1 MNSPRVGLCSRPTLM
16 VEHSEPSDLVV
27 EACLLLAGGLKPSP
41 LVERTGGSVLDLYLR
56 PGVTVMGAWLDRF
69 QEIAGHLGRAP
80 TIQVVHGTDTPP
92 PSDAEARRRGIKVQI
107 EADRQQ
113 WRGPAGAVKDACI
126 GYRSEATVL
135 VAEAGRYLGCSLVPM
150 LKEHEASGAA
160 ITVACNPDDSP
171 AGVFLIRCQTLE
183 LVPAIGFMDLKEQWL
198 KKALE
203 ASIDIRVHHL
213 REPHSYE
220 LRTRE
225 DFLVAARV
233 AGGLVCTAPTT
244 PSAGIGVDVPS
255 TPSELRHSLDEGAS
269 IGAGAVIVDSV
280 IMQGA
285 QVGAGAVV
293 ARSVV
298 CPSGVVAPGATVVD
312 AVVPP
317 GVFAGVGTRRTEV
330 KK

>member
-1 MNSPRVGLCSRPTLM
+1 M
-16 VEHSEPSDLVV
+16 SEPTNVSGLAV
-27 EACLLLAGGLKPSP
+27 ESCLLLAGGLAPSP
-41 LVERTGGSVLDLYLR
+41 LVAQTGGSVLDLYLR
-56 PGVTVMGAWLDRF
+56 PGLTVMGAWLERF
-69 QEIAGHLGRAP
+69 QEVAAHLGRAP
-80 TIQVVHGTDTPP
+80 VIQVVHGTDTPP
-92 PSDAEARRRGIKVQI
+92 PSDAEARRRGIEVRI
-107 EADRQQ
+107 EADRQR

-135 VAEAGRYLGCSLVPM
+135 VAEAGRYLGSSLVPM
-150 LKEHEASGAA
+150 LVEHQTTHAA

-183 LVPAIGFMDLKEQWL
+183 LVPPIGFMDLKEQWL

-203 ASIDIRVHHL
+203 AAIDIRVHRL
-213 REPHSYE
+213 RVLPSYE

-225 DFLVAARV
+225 DFLTAARV
-233 AGGLVCTAPTT
+233 AGGLVCTTLAT
-244 PSAGIGVDVPS
+244 PSAGIGVHVPG
-255 TPSELRHSLDEGAS
+255 TPSELRHSLDGGAS

-317 GVFAGVGTRRTEV
+317 TVFAGVGTRKTEATG
-330 KK
+330 